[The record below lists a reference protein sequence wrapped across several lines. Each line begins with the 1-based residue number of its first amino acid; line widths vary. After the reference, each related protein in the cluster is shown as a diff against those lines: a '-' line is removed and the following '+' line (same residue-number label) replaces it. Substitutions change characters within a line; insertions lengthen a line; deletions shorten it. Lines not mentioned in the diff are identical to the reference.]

1 MSASQ
6 WSGTPHGYASNVN
19 PAQKA
24 FECAV
29 CKQHKP
35 AGTPCVGHCNHNRA
49 PLQTGLHNAAGAG
62 WAQGGSQPAAIATV
76 LPAGA
81 VSLGALPNPASQQ
94 AMSATGFDG
103 VTAPVTAAPA
113 QSRAEQEAKYMQTAQ
128 SIGLPDTE
136 AQRLLAI
143 SNFDLDKATENL
155 MVAYVGVEGAAPV
168 PRARRNPA
176 ADIIH
181 FTPGGNLEVF
191 ESLLNDP
198 VVLSPPR
205 AETFVRRHIKPADGM
220 WTQEAME
227 AARTVFAWRR
237 SG

>member
-1 MSASQ
+1 
-6 WSGTPHGYASNVN
+6 
-19 PAQKA
+19 
-24 FECAV
+24 
-29 CKQHKP
+29 
-35 AGTPCVGHCNHNRA
+35 
-49 PLQTGLHNAAGAG
+49 
-62 WAQGGSQPAAIATV
+62 
-76 LPAGA
+76 
-81 VSLGALPNPASQQ
+81 
-94 AMSATGFDG
+94 
-103 VTAPVTAAPA
+103 
-113 QSRAEQEAKYMQTAQ
+113 MQTAQ

-181 FTPGGNLEVF
+181 FTPCLTSDGARRGAEALFIHAVRPVMPQPQNDGSLQGGNLEVF

-205 AETFVRRHIKPADGM
+205 AETFVRRHIKPTDGM

-227 AARTVFAWRR
+227 AARTVFLLWLR

>member
-1 MSASQ
+1 
-6 WSGTPHGYASNVN
+6 
-19 PAQKA
+19 
-24 FECAV
+24 
-29 CKQHKP
+29 
-35 AGTPCVGHCNHNRA
+35 
-49 PLQTGLHNAAGAG
+49 
-62 WAQGGSQPAAIATV
+62 
-76 LPAGA
+76 
-81 VSLGALPNPASQQ
+81 
-94 AMSATGFDG
+94 
-103 VTAPVTAAPA
+103 
-113 QSRAEQEAKYMQTAQ
+113 MQTAQ

-181 FTPGGNLEVF
+181 FTRPAHPPCLTSDGARRGAEALFIHAVRPVMPQPQNDGSLQGGNLEVF
-191 ESLLNDP
+191 ESLLCDP

-227 AARTVFAWRR
+227 AARTVRFAWRR

>member
-1 MSASQ
+1 
-6 WSGTPHGYASNVN
+6 
-19 PAQKA
+19 
-24 FECAV
+24 
-29 CKQHKP
+29 
-35 AGTPCVGHCNHNRA
+35 
-49 PLQTGLHNAAGAG
+49 
-62 WAQGGSQPAAIATV
+62 
-76 LPAGA
+76 
-81 VSLGALPNPASQQ
+81 
-94 AMSATGFDG
+94 
-103 VTAPVTAAPA
+103 
-113 QSRAEQEAKYMQTAQ
+113 MQTAQ
-128 SIGLPDTE
+128 SIGLPDSSTE

-155 MVAYVGVEGAAPV
+155 MVAYVGVGGSCARSKGQTQPGGGYHSFHAG
-168 PRARRNPA
+168 ARRGA
-176 ADIIH
+176 EALFIH
-181 FTPGGNLEVF
+181 AVRPVMPQPQNDGSLQGGNLEVF

>member
-1 MSASQ
+1 
-6 WSGTPHGYASNVN
+6 
-19 PAQKA
+19 
-24 FECAV
+24 
-29 CKQHKP
+29 
-35 AGTPCVGHCNHNRA
+35 
-49 PLQTGLHNAAGAG
+49 
-62 WAQGGSQPAAIATV
+62 
-76 LPAGA
+76 
-81 VSLGALPNPASQQ
+81 
-94 AMSATGFDG
+94 
-103 VTAPVTAAPA
+103 
-113 QSRAEQEAKYMQTAQ
+113 MQTAQ
-128 SIGLPDTE
+128 SIGLPDSSTE

-181 FTPGGNLEVF
+181 FTPCLTSDGARRGAEALFVHAVRPVMPQPQNDGSLQGGNLEVF

>member
-1 MSASQ
+1 
-6 WSGTPHGYASNVN
+6 
-19 PAQKA
+19 
-24 FECAV
+24 
-29 CKQHKP
+29 
-35 AGTPCVGHCNHNRA
+35 
-49 PLQTGLHNAAGAG
+49 
-62 WAQGGSQPAAIATV
+62 
-76 LPAGA
+76 
-81 VSLGALPNPASQQ
+81 
-94 AMSATGFDG
+94 
-103 VTAPVTAAPA
+103 
-113 QSRAEQEAKYMQTAQ
+113 MQTAQ

-181 FTPGGNLEVF
+181 FTRPAHPPCLTSDGARRGAEALFIHAVRPVMPQPQNDGSLQGGNLEVF

-205 AETFVRRHIKPADGM
+205 AETSVRRHIKPADGM

-227 AARTVFAWRR
+227 AARTVFAMAAVGRAEIHHLQPDRRRR
-237 SG
+237 S

>member
-1 MSASQ
+1 
-6 WSGTPHGYASNVN
+6 
-19 PAQKA
+19 
-24 FECAV
+24 
-29 CKQHKP
+29 
-35 AGTPCVGHCNHNRA
+35 
-49 PLQTGLHNAAGAG
+49 
-62 WAQGGSQPAAIATV
+62 
-76 LPAGA
+76 
-81 VSLGALPNPASQQ
+81 
-94 AMSATGFDG
+94 
-103 VTAPVTAAPA
+103 
-113 QSRAEQEAKYMQTAQ
+113 
-128 SIGLPDTE
+128 
-136 AQRLLAI
+136 
-143 SNFDLDKATENL
+143 

-181 FTPGGNLEVF
+181 FTPCLTSDGARRGAEALFIHAVRPVMPQPQNDGSLQGGNLEVF